1 MEEADLLRCLVQV
14 IGRATIPPMEV
25 LSVVGKRKK
34 QIKAFNLCDG
44 SRTLRNIARKSKIN
58 QGNLSRTT
66 TRCWS
71 RESCF
76 ESVKAR
82 PRGSCTYI
90 LSPLS
95 NDGVLPETR
104 RSDLERSFEKN
115 RLYPRCGR
123 HTRRIFTR
131 SGKG

>member
-44 SRTLRNIARKSKIN
+44 SRTLRDIARKSQIN

-66 TRCWS
+66 TRWLEQGILF
-71 RESCF
+71 RIGEGKAARF
-76 ESVKAR
+76 MHIYPVTPVKR
-82 PRGSCTYI
+82 RGI
-90 LSPLS
+90 AG
-95 NDGVLPETR
+95 D
-104 RSDLERSFEKN
+104 KA
-115 RLYPRCGR
+115 
-123 HTRRIFTR
+123 
-131 SGKG
+131 K